1 MAKKLLTIPNV
12 GKDVEQLELSY
23 TAAGDVKWYSHFGK
37 SLVVSYDVKHVLT
50 TWLGNPT
57 LRYLPKNSEDICL
70 HMWRVSTQKN
80 LYLNISN
87 SFIHHQKLKR
97 KNLNVHQPVNG
108 QWNTILQQKG

>member
-50 TWLGNPT
+50 T
-57 LRYLPKNSEDICL
+57 
-70 HMWRVSTQKN
+70 
-80 LYLNISN
+80 
-87 SFIHHQKLKR
+87 
-97 KNLNVHQPVNG
+97 
-108 QWNTILQQKG
+108 